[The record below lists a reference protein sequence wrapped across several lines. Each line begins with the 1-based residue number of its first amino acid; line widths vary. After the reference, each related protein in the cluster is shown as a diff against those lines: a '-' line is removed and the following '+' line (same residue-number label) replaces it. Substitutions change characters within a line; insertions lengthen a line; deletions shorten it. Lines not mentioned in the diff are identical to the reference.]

1 MGKTVYDLL
10 VGKTVR
16 VMTDMKVEVE
26 LEIESVEQITKNNVI
41 TPDTRE
47 NGFWGESY
55 DSYTYEVTFTNGST
69 KTYSDIGQIKVE
81 D

>member
-10 VGKTVR
+10 VGKMVR

-26 LEIESVEQITKNNVI
+26 LEIESVEQIAKNNVI

-55 DSYTYEVTFTNGST
+55 YSYTYKVTFTNGST
-69 KTYSDIGQIKVE
+69 KTYSDIGGIVVE